1 LTPEQAPQLRLQ
13 GHFLSLENGGSLD
26 LSPLFSTDNDRQQ
39 LSLSDTELQLERG
52 GRVDLAPLLKKL
64 SSQKIDRFE
73 LVGTTLEL
81 SLSSD
86 EEQPHQMNLD
96 SINTDNQQLS
106 LTDTTLSL
114 EEGGQIDLSPF
125 YDNTD
130 AQTLTMSIPTSRTL
144 NLEIQHGNS
153 ITLESSGNLSFLKTS
168 SDTAVFHLTESPFSL
183 IQNTVSNQNQQWM
196 LDDFVFGSPQ
206 LDNDDAT
213 TQDNKRMFF
222 DKSKAAF
229 RVGMHRVTN
238 GMKPTEEP
246 ILSQWEETPLPLAIT
261 RPLLD

>member
-1 LTPEQAPQLRLQ
+1 
-13 GHFLSLENGGSLD
+13 
-26 LSPLFSTDNDRQQ
+26 
-39 LSLSDTELQLERG
+39 
-52 GRVDLAPLLKKL
+52 
-64 SSQKIDRFE
+64 

-114 EEGGQIDLSPF
+114 EEGGQIYLSPF

-196 LDDFVFGSPQ
+196 LDDFFLVVLNWIMTMQLLKTTNACFLIRVKLPFGW
-206 LDNDDAT
+206 
-213 TQDNKRMFF
+213 
-222 DKSKAAF
+222 
-229 RVGMHRVTN
+229 VC
-238 GMKPTEEP
+238 TE
-246 ILSQWEETPLPLAIT
+246 
-261 RPLLD
+261 